1 MNSLY
6 INIFGS
12 HKYMKGGLQ
21 IIRFDWSNRTHGIRD
36 RLRDIAKLADQS
48 GFYSLWVMDH
58 LFQMGDEF
66 GPADAPMLEG
76 YSTINY
82 LAGIT
87 QRVRLGTMVTGN
99 SYRGPGLLIK
109 MVSTLDV
116 LSGGRAYLGIGAG
129 WYKREARGLGLLLPD
144 VKERFERLEETLQ
157 IAKHMWSG
165 QRMPYLG
172 RYYQL
177 QEPIN
182 SPQPLQQPHPR
193 ILIGGEGEK
202 KTLRLVAQYGDAC
215 NLHAGG
221 NRKEYPAGIESIRSK
236 LAILQKHCDIVG
248 RPYKDIERTALAGV
262 DLSQVT
268 ATSDAARLCASL
280 EELGVEHV
288 IFNIPNAHD
297 FKLWENFVKEIIP
310 AVKKVS

>member
-1 MNSLY
+1 
-6 INIFGS
+6 
-12 HKYMKGGLQ
+12 MKVGLQ
-21 IIRFDWSNRTHGIRD
+21 IIRFDWSNNMHELRD
-36 RLRDIAKLADQS
+36 RLRDIAKLADES

-66 GPADAPMLEG
+66 GPVDAPMLEG

-82 LAGIT
+82 VAAIT
-87 QRVRLGTMVTGN
+87 QRVRLGILVTGN
-99 SYRGPGLLIK
+99 SYRSPGLLIK

-129 WYKREARGLGLLLPD
+129 WYTREARGLGLPLPNLR
-144 VKERFERLEETLQ
+144 ERFERLEETLQ

-165 QRMPYLG
+165 QRTPYQG

-182 SPQPLQQPHPR
+182 CPQPLQQPHPP

-221 NRKEYPAGIESIRSK
+221 NSHEYSKGIESIRSK
-236 LAILQKHCDIVG
+236 LAVLQKHCDIIG
-248 RPYKDIERTALAGV
+248 RPYQDIERTALAGV
-262 DLSQVT
+262 NLAQPS
-268 ATSDAARLCASL
+268 AISDAARLCASL
-280 EELGVEHV
+280 AELGVGHV

-297 FKLWENFVKEIIP
+297 FKLIENFVKEIIP
-310 AVKKVS
+310 TVAKAF

>member
-1 MNSLY
+1 
-6 INIFGS
+6 
-12 HKYMKGGLQ
+12 MKVGLQ
-21 IIRFDWSNRTHGIRD
+21 IIRFDWSNNVHDIRD
-36 RLRDIAKLADQS
+36 RLTDLAKLADAS

-76 YSTINY
+76 YSTISY
-82 LAGIT
+82 LAAIT
-87 QRVRLGTMVTGN
+87 QRVRLGVLVTSS
-99 SYRGPGLLIK
+99 SYRSPGLLIK

-129 WYKREARGLGLLLPD
+129 WYQREARGLGLPLPD

-165 QRMPYLG
+165 QRTPYLG

-177 QEPIN
+177 HEPIN
-182 SPQPLQQPHPR
+182 CPQPLQGPHPP

-202 KTLRLVAQYGDAC
+202 RTLLLVAQYGDAC
-215 NLHAGG
+215 NLYAGG
-221 NRKEYPAGIESIRSK
+221 DINEYAAGIESIRSK
-236 LAILQKHCDIVG
+236 LAILQRHCGLLG
-248 RPYKDIERTALAGV
+248 RPYNEIERTALAGV
-262 DLSQVT
+262 NLTQTST
-268 ATSDAARLCASL
+268 AVRDATRLCESL
-280 EELGVEHV
+280 AELGVGHV

-297 FKLWENFVKEIIP
+297 FKLFENFAKEIIP
-310 AVKKVS
+310 GVAKSF

>member
-1 MNSLY
+1 
-6 INIFGS
+6 
-12 HKYMKGGLQ
+12 MKVGLQ
-21 IIRFDWSNRTHGIRD
+21 IIRFDWSNNTRDIRD
-36 RLRDIAKLADQS
+36 RLTDIAKLADES

-76 YSTINY
+76 YSTISY
-82 LAGIT
+82 LAAIT
-87 QRVRLGTMVTGN
+87 QRVRLGILVTGN
-99 SYRGPGLLIK
+99 SYRSPGLLIK

-129 WYKREARGLGLLLPD
+129 WYRREARGLGLPLPD
-144 VKERFERLEETLQ
+144 IKERFERLEETLQ

-172 RYYQL
+172 QYYQL

-182 SPQPLQQPHPR
+182 CPQPLQRPHPP

-215 NLHAGG
+215 NLYAGG
-221 NRKEYPAGIESIRSK
+221 NINEYPEGIESIRSK
-236 LAILQKHCDIVG
+236 LAVLQSHCDIIG
-248 RPYKDIERTALAGV
+248 RPFNDIERTALAGV
-262 DLSQVT
+262 DLTQTST
-268 ATSDAARLCASL
+268 AVSDATRLCESL
-280 EELGVEHV
+280 AELGVQHV
-288 IFNIPNAHD
+288 IFNIPNPHE
-297 FKLWENFVKEIIP
+297 FKQFEVFAKEIIP
-310 AVKKVS
+310 AVAKSS

>member
-1 MNSLY
+1 MHEL
-6 INIFGS
+6 
-12 HKYMKGGLQ
+12 
-21 IIRFDWSNRTHGIRD
+21 RD
-36 RLRDIAKLADQS
+36 RLRDIAKLADES

-82 LAGIT
+82 LAAIT
-87 QRVRLGTMVTGN
+87 ERVRVGILVTGN
-99 SYRGPGLLIK
+99 SYRNPGLLIK

-129 WYKREARGLGLLLPD
+129 WYKREARGLGFPLPD

-157 IAKHMWSG
+157 IANHMWSG
-165 QRMPYLG
+165 QRTPYLG

-182 SPQPLQQPHPR
+182 CPQPLQQPHPL

-221 NRKEYPAGIESIRSK
+221 NSNEYSAGIESIRSK
-236 LAILQKHCDIVG
+236 LVVLQIHCDIIG
-248 RPYKDIERTALAGV
+248 RSYNDIERTALAGV
-262 DLSQVT
+262 DLAQPST
-268 ATSDAARLCASL
+268 AINDAARLCESL
-280 EELGVEHV
+280 AKLGIQHV

-310 AVKKVS
+310 TVAKII

>member
-1 MNSLY
+1 
-6 INIFGS
+6 
-12 HKYMKGGLQ
+12 MKVGLQ
-21 IIRFDWSNRTHGIRD
+21 IIRFDWSNNMHAICG
-36 RLRDIAKLADQS
+36 RLRDIAKLADES

-66 GPADAPMLEG
+66 GPVDAPMLEG

-82 LAGIT
+82 LAAIT
-87 QRVRLGTMVTGN
+87 QHVRLGILVTGI
-99 SYRGPGLLIK
+99 SYRNPGLLIK

-129 WYKREARGLGLLLPD
+129 WYKREARGLGLPLPD
-144 VKERFERLEETLQ
+144 IKERFERLEETLQ
-157 IAKHMWSG
+157 IANHMWSG
-165 QRMPYLG
+165 ERTPYLG

-182 SPQPLQQPHPR
+182 CPQPLQQPHPP

-215 NLHAGG
+215 NLFAGG
-221 NRKEYPAGIESIRSK
+221 NSNEYSEGIESIRSK
-236 LAILQKHCDIVG
+236 LAVLQRHCDPLG
-248 RPYKDIERTALAGV
+248 RPYNDIERTALAGV
-262 DLSQVT
+262 DLAQP
-268 ATSDAARLCASL
+268 AAIRDAARLCESL
-280 EELGVEHV
+280 AELGVGHV

-297 FKLWENFVKEIIP
+297 FKLFEKFAKEIIP
-310 AVKKVS
+310 TVTRLF

>member
-1 MNSLY
+1 
-6 INIFGS
+6 
-12 HKYMKGGLQ
+12 MKVGLQ
-21 IIRFDWSNRTHGIRD
+21 IIRFDWSNNMHDIRD
-36 RLRDIAKLADQS
+36 RLRDIAKLADES

-76 YSTINY
+76 YSAISY

-87 QRVRLGTMVTGN
+87 QHVRLGTLVTGN
-99 SYRGPGLLIK
+99 SYRSPGLLMK

-129 WYKREARGLGLLLPD
+129 WYTREAHGLGLTFPD
-144 VKERFERLEETLQ
+144 RKERFERLEETLQ

-165 QRMPYLG
+165 QRSPFVG
-172 RYYQL
+172 QYYQL

-182 SPQPLQQPHPR
+182 CPQPLQQPHPP

-202 KTLRLVAQYGDAC
+202 KTLQLVAQYGDAC
-215 NLHAGG
+215 NLFAGG
-221 NRKEYPAGIESIRSK
+221 NSSEYPEGIESIRSK
-236 LAILQKHCDIVG
+236 LAVLQRHCDRLG
-248 RPYKDIERTALAGV
+248 RPYNNIERTALAGV
-262 DLSQVT
+262 DLAQTST
-268 ATSDAARLCASL
+268 ALSDAARLCESL
-280 EELGVEHV
+280 AQLGVGHV

-310 AVKKVS
+310 TVAKAV

>member
-1 MNSLY
+1 
-6 INIFGS
+6 
-12 HKYMKGGLQ
+12 MKVGLQ
-21 IIRFDWSNRTHGIRD
+21 IIRFDWSND
-36 RLRDIAKLADQS
+36 MRDIRNRLSDTAKLADAS

-87 QRVRLGTMVTGN
+87 QCIRLGILVTGN
-99 SYRGPGLLIK
+99 SYRSPGLLIK

-129 WYKREARGLGLLLPD
+129 WYRREAYGLGLPLPD

-165 QRMPYLG
+165 QRTPFLG
-172 RYYQL
+172 RYHQL

-182 SPQPLQQPHPR
+182 CPQPLQQPHPP

-215 NLHAGG
+215 NLYAGG
-221 NRKEYPAGIESIRSK
+221 NASEYSEGIESIRSK
-236 LAILQKHCDIVG
+236 LAILQRHCDLIG
-248 RPYKDIERTALAGV
+248 RPYQDIARTALAGV
-262 DLSQVT
+262 DLAQPT
-268 ATSDAARLCASL
+268 AALSNAMRLCESL
-280 EELGVEHV
+280 AGLGVQHV
-288 IFNIPNAHD
+288 IFNIPNPHE
-297 FKLWENFVKEIIP
+297 FKQFESFAKKIIP
-310 AVKKVS
+310 AVVKSF

>member
-1 MNSLY
+1 
-6 INIFGS
+6 
-12 HKYMKGGLQ
+12 MKIGLQ
-21 IIRFDWSNRTHGIRD
+21 IIRFDWSDNTNEIRE
-36 RLRDIAKLADQS
+36 RLRDIAKLADES

-87 QRVRLGTMVTGN
+87 QHVRLGTLVTGN
-99 SYRGPGLLIK
+99 SYRSPGLLIK

-129 WYKREARGLGLLLPD
+129 WYTREARGLGLPFPD
-144 VKERFERLEETLQ
+144 RKERFERLEETLQ
-157 IAKHMWSG
+157 ITKHMWSG
-165 QRMPYLG
+165 QHTPYQG

-182 SPQPLQQPHPR
+182 SPQPVQQPHPP

-221 NRKEYPAGIESIRSK
+221 NGNEYPEGIESIRSK
-236 LAILQKHCDIVG
+236 LTVLKRHCDSIG
-248 RPYKDIERTALAGV
+248 RPYTDIELTALAGV
-262 DLSQVT
+262 DLAAST
-268 ATSDAARLCASL
+268 AISDAARLCESL
-280 EELGVEHV
+280 AELGVGHV

-297 FKLWENFVKEIIP
+297 FRLWENFVKGIIQTV
-310 AVKKVS
+310 AKGF

>member
-1 MNSLY
+1 M
-6 INIFGS
+6 
-12 HKYMKGGLQ
+12 HMKIGLQ
-21 IIRFDWSNRTHGIRD
+21 IIRFDWSNSMHELRD
-36 RLRDIAKLADQS
+36 RLGAIATLADES

-87 QRVRLGTMVTGN
+87 QHVRLGTMVTGN
-99 SYRGPGLLIK
+99 SYRSPGLLIK

-129 WYKREARGLGLLLPD
+129 WYQREARGLGLSFPD
-144 VKERFERLEETLQ
+144 RKERFERLEETLQ

-165 QRMPYLG
+165 QRTPYQG
-172 RYYQL
+172 RHYQL

-182 SPQPLQQPHPR
+182 SPQPLQQPHPH

-221 NRKEYPAGIESIRSK
+221 NASEYSEGIDSIRSK
-236 LAILQKHCDIVG
+236 LAVLQRHCDAIG
-248 RPYKDIERTALAGV
+248 RPYAEIECTALAGV
-262 DLSQVT
+262 DLAQAT
-268 ATSDAARLCASL
+268 AVSDVSRLCESL
-280 EELGVEHV
+280 VELGVGHV

-310 AVKKVS
+310 AVADVR

>member
-1 MNSLY
+1 
-6 INIFGS
+6 
-12 HKYMKGGLQ
+12 MKVGLQ
-21 IIRFDWSNRTHGIRD
+21 IIRFDWSNTRHGLRD
-36 RLRDIAKLADQS
+36 RLRDIAKLADES

-66 GPADAPMLEG
+66 GPVDAPMLEG

-82 LAGIT
+82 LAAIT
-87 QRVRLGTMVTGN
+87 QRVRLGILVTGN
-99 SYRGPGLLIK
+99 SYRSPGLLIK

-129 WYKREARGLGLLLPD
+129 WYTREARGLGLPLPGL
-144 VKERFERLEETLQ
+144 KERFERLEETLQ

-165 QRMPYLG
+165 QRTPYMG

-182 SPQPLQQPHPR
+182 SPQPLQQPHPP

-202 KTLRLVAQYGDAC
+202 KTLRLVAEYGNAC
-215 NLHAGG
+215 NLFAGG
-221 NRKEYPAGIESIRSK
+221 NSNEYSAGIESIRSK
-236 LAILQKHCDIVG
+236 LVVLQKHCDSIG
-248 RPYKDIERTALAGV
+248 RPYNDIEYTALAGV
-262 DLSQVT
+262 DLAQPS
-268 ATSDAARLCASL
+268 AAISDATHLCESL
-280 EELGVEHV
+280 AELGVGHV

-297 FKLWENFVKEIIP
+297 FKLFENFVKELIP
-310 AVKKVS
+310 TVAKVL